1 MRALFK
7 NVDIMTKTLNAS
19 WKRDEVI
26 SNNIANA
33 DTPNFKKSHVV
44 FEELLQNQLKGRGIA
59 GKTTHHNHIEIGRGN
74 INNLTHK
81 IVTPQNYQTRRDG
94 NNVDI
99 DVEMAELAKNTIT
112 YNTVST
118 QLNNDIKRLKTV
130 INEGRR

>member
-1 MRALFK
+1 MSSFFK
-7 NVDIMTKTLNAS
+7 NMDIMTKALNAA

-33 DTPNFKKSHVV
+33 ETPNFKKSHVV
-44 FEELLQNQLKGRGIA
+44 FEELLQKHLRGGEIA
-59 GKTTHHNHIEIGRGN
+59 GNTTHHRHINIG
-74 INNLTHK
+74 IKDLNNLTHK
-81 IVTPQNYQTRRDG
+81 VVTPQNYETRRDG

-99 DVEMAELAKNTIT
+99 DVEMAELAKNTIVF
-112 YNTVST
+112 NTVST